1 MRAHI
6 LQHVPFEGPGSIA
19 TWLQQRDAHVST
31 TPFFESSAALPK
43 PDEIDLLVVM
53 GGPMSVND
61 EATLPWLVDEKRF
74 VHAMLQ
80 AGKPVI
86 GICLGAQLIAN
97 ALGARVYPGPR
108 REIGWL
114 DIEGAAVDAQRFALP
129 PRERVFHWHGETFD
143 LPAGA
148 TRLASSAGCLNQAF
162 QWGER
167 AIGLQFHLESTPQ
180 TVGAIVEHCRDE
192 LVSDIY
198 VQSESV
204 ILAESAA
211 SYARINALMGRV
223 LDYVT
228 R

>member
-1 MRAHI
+1 MKAHI
-6 LQHVPFEGPGSIA
+6 LQHVAFEGPGSIA
-19 TWLQQRDAHVST
+19 SWLQRRDAAVST
-31 TPFFESSAALPK
+31 TAFFESSAQLPETH
-43 PDEIDLLVVM
+43 DLDLLVIM

-61 EATLPWLVDEKRF
+61 EAALPWLVDEKRF
-74 VHAMLQ
+74 VRAMLQ
-80 AGKPVI
+80 AGKPVV

-97 ALGARVYPGPR
+97 ALGARVYPGLR

-114 DIEGAAVDAQRFALP
+114 DIEGAAVDAPLFSLP

-143 LPAGA
+143 LPDGA
-148 TRLASSAGCLNQAF
+148 TRLASSAGCRNQAF

-180 TVGAIVEHCRDE
+180 TVAAIVQHCRDE
-192 LVSDIY
+192 LVPDID
-198 VQSESV
+198 VQSEPA
-204 ILAESAA
+204 ILAEPDA
-211 SYARINALMGRV
+211 SYARINALMARV

>member
-1 MRAHI
+1 MKAHI
-6 LQHVPFEGPGSIA
+6 LQHVAFEGPGSIA
-19 TWLQQRDAHVST
+19 SWLRQRDAAVST
-31 TPFFESSAALPK
+31 TAFFESSAQLPETH
-43 PDEIDLLVVM
+43 DLDLLVVM

-61 EATLPWLVDEKRF
+61 EAALPWLVDEKRF
-74 VHAMLQ
+74 VRAMLQ
-80 AGKPVI
+80 AGKPVV

-114 DIEGAAVDAQRFALP
+114 DIEGAAVDAPLLSLP

-143 LPAGA
+143 LPSGA
-148 TRLASSAGCLNQAF
+148 TRLASSAGCRNQAF

-180 TVGAIVEHCRDE
+180 TVNAIVEHCRDE
-192 LVSDIY
+192 LVPDMY

-204 ILAESAA
+204 ILAEPAA

>member
-1 MRAHI
+1 MKAHI
-6 LQHVPFEGPGSIA
+6 LQHVAFEGPGSIA
-19 TWLQQRDAHVST
+19 GWLQGREASVST
-31 TPFFESSAALPK
+31 TPFFESFALPK
-43 PDEIDLLVVM
+43 VEDVDLLLVM

-61 EATLPWLVDEKRF
+61 EAELPWLVDEKRLIR
-74 VHAMLQ
+74 VMLQ
-80 AGKPVI
+80 AGKPVV

-97 ALGARVYPGPR
+97 TLGARVYPGPK

-114 DIEGAAVDAQRFALP
+114 DIEGAAVESPLFSLP
-129 PRERVFHWHGETFD
+129 QRERVFHWHGETFD
-143 LPAGA
+143 LPEGA
-148 TRLASSAGCLNQAF
+148 TRLASSAGCRNQAF

-180 TVGAIVEHCRDE
+180 TVGAIVQHCRDE
-192 LVSDIY
+192 LVPDLY
-198 VQSESV
+198 VQSESA
-204 ILAESAA
+204 ILAEPDA